1 MRRFFVVLF
10 VISLLATGAAVYWA
24 TYLPEASVP
33 AAQDR
38 SLSAP
43 SAGGGGAESGAPA
56 ARSIREFIKQP
67 SDRQN
72 MAVTISILSS
82 VISALAAIVQTWL
95 TARAYRRRI

>member
-24 TYLPEASVP
+24 SYLPEASVP

-38 SLSAP
+38 NLTAPGEGSGGAVRGAP
-43 SAGGGGAESGAPA
+43 SAKSVT
-56 ARSIREFIKQP
+56 EFVKQP

-82 VISALAAIVQTWL
+82 VISALAAIAQTWL